1 MHGVSQHEKS
11 MWNFVRRIV
20 GFATPLALSGPETRE
35 CPTTEDDIAR
45 ESREIRALQSRLRDA
60 IKEKALPALLEMM
73 TDDVV
78 LLTASGPPTVGRD
91 AVKALCTSLFSRFD
105 IGHSSEVTSG
115 PVIGNAAINAGAHLT
130 TLRPLDGGNPVT
142 TRGRVVAVLRRE
154 NGVWKLARVLLWADW
169 VDTDVV

>member
-1 MHGVSQHEKS
+1 M
-11 MWNFVRRIV
+11 V

-45 ESREIRALQSRLRDA
+45 ESREIRALQRRLRDA

-91 AVKALCTSLFSRFD
+91 AVKAL
-105 IGHSSEVTSG
+105 HQ
-115 PVIGNAAINAGAHLT
+115 PV
-130 TLRPLDGGNPVT
+130 
-142 TRGRVVAVLRRE
+142 
-154 NGVWKLARVLLWADW
+154 
-169 VDTDVV
+169 